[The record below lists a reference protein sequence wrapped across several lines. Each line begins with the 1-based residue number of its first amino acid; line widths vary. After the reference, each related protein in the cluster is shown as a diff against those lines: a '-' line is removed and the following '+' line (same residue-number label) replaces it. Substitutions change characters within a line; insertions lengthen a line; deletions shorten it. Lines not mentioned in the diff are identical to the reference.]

1 MKRRIKVLA
10 VIMAAVL
17 MVSGA
22 GSTLYENGV
31 KADAKDT
38 LKWNSAITKVKV
50 KKRVALTVNVEAS
63 KVQWSVAGKNA
74 ATADLASANAYVS
87 RLSRS
92 SKRLSKKLLNAY
104 CKKTGIKKRG
114 CSGRDD
120 LTGTNWSKI
129 PVTLI
134 ECGFLS
140 NPSEDRKLQNKS
152 FQKKMAVGMANGVD
166 AYFGY

>member
-38 LKWNSAITKVKV
+38 LKWNSEITKVKV

-74 ATADLASANAYVS
+74 ATADLASANAYASVDHNGVASYSMSYFYSIFNYIIVKPFRVYFFWKCYIS
-87 RLSRS
+87 RLSV
-92 SKRLSKKLLNAY
+92 KY
-104 CKKTGIKKRG
+104 
-114 CSGRDD
+114 
-120 LTGTNWSKI
+120 TNGK
-129 PVTLI
+129 
-134 ECGFLS
+134 
-140 NPSEDRKLQNKS
+140 
-152 FQKKMAVGMANGVD
+152 
-166 AYFGY
+166 

>member
-1 MKRRIKVLA
+1 MKRRIKALA

-63 KVQWSVAGKNA
+63 KVQCQSQAKM
-74 ATADLASANAYVS
+74 LQQQILL
-87 RLSRS
+87 RLM
-92 SKRLSKKLLNAY
+92 LMHLL
-104 CKKTGIKKRG
+104 IRME
-114 CSGRDD
+114 S
-120 LTGTNWSKI
+120 
-129 PVTLI
+129 
-134 ECGFLS
+134 
-140 NPSEDRKLQNKS
+140 
-152 FQKKMAVGMANGVD
+152 
-166 AYFGY
+166 

>member
-31 KADAKDT
+31 KVDAKDT

-74 ATADLASANAYVS
+74 ATADLASANA
-87 RLSRS
+87 
-92 SKRLSKKLLNAY
+92 
-104 CKKTGIKKRG
+104 C
-114 CSGRDD
+114 
-120 LTGTNWSKI
+120 
-129 PVTLI
+129 
-134 ECGFLS
+134 
-140 NPSEDRKLQNKS
+140 
-152 FQKKMAVGMANGVD
+152 
-166 AYFGY
+166 

>member
-74 ATADLASANAYVS
+74 ATADLASANAYASVDHNGVVTG
-87 RLSRS
+87 
-92 SKRLSKKLLNAY
+92 KRLVTQLSWQF
-104 CKKTGIKKRG
+104 IKVRR
-114 CSGRDD
+114 SNENFI
-120 LTGTNWSKI
+120 L
-129 PVTLI
+129 PVK
-134 ECGFLS
+134 
-140 NPSEDRKLQNKS
+140 RKLH
-152 FQKKMAVGMANGVD
+152 
-166 AYFGY
+166 

>member
-1 MKRRIKVLA
+1 MKRRIKALA

-63 KVQWSVAGKNA
+63 KVQWSVAKM
-74 ATADLASANAYVS
+74 LQQQILL
-87 RLSRS
+87 RLM
-92 SKRLSKKLLNAY
+92 LMHLLI
-104 CKKTGIKKRG
+104 TME
-114 CSGRDD
+114 S
-120 LTGTNWSKI
+120 
-129 PVTLI
+129 
-134 ECGFLS
+134 
-140 NPSEDRKLQNKS
+140 
-152 FQKKMAVGMANGVD
+152 
-166 AYFGY
+166 

>member
-1 MKRRIKVLA
+1 MKRRIKALA

-74 ATADLASANAYVS
+74 ATADLAANAYASV
-87 RLSRS
+87 
-92 SKRLSKKLLNAY
+92 
-104 CKKTGIKKRG
+104 
-114 CSGRDD
+114 DH
-120 LTGTNWSKI
+120 
-129 PVTLI
+129 
-134 ECGFLS
+134 
-140 NPSEDRKLQNKS
+140 
-152 FQKKMAVGMANGVD
+152 NGVVTGKKIGNAAIVAVYQGPED
-166 AYFGY
+166 QTKTSYCR

>member
-1 MKRRIKVLA
+1 MKRRIKALA

-63 KVQWSVAGKNA
+63 KVQWSVRRQKM
-74 ATADLASANAYVS
+74 LQQQILL
-87 RLSRS
+87 RLM
-92 SKRLSKKLLNAY
+92 LMHLLI
-104 CKKTGIKKRG
+104 TME
-114 CSGRDD
+114 S
-120 LTGTNWSKI
+120 
-129 PVTLI
+129 
-134 ECGFLS
+134 
-140 NPSEDRKLQNKS
+140 
-152 FQKKMAVGMANGVD
+152 
-166 AYFGY
+166 

>member
-1 MKRRIKVLA
+1 MKRRIKALA

-63 KVQWSVAGKNA
+63 KVQWSVAGKM
-74 ATADLASANAYVS
+74 LQQQILL
-87 RLSRS
+87 RLM
-92 SKRLSKKLLNAY
+92 LMHLLI
-104 CKKTGIKKRG
+104 TME
-114 CSGRDD
+114 S
-120 LTGTNWSKI
+120 
-129 PVTLI
+129 
-134 ECGFLS
+134 
-140 NPSEDRKLQNKS
+140 
-152 FQKKMAVGMANGVD
+152 
-166 AYFGY
+166 

>member
-1 MKRRIKVLA
+1 MKRRIKALA

-63 KVQWSVAGKNA
+63 QAKMLQQQI
-74 ATADLASANAYVS
+74 LL
-87 RLSRS
+87 RLM
-92 SKRLSKKLLNAY
+92 LMHLLI
-104 CKKTGIKKRG
+104 TME
-114 CSGRDD
+114 S
-120 LTGTNWSKI
+120 
-129 PVTLI
+129 
-134 ECGFLS
+134 
-140 NPSEDRKLQNKS
+140 
-152 FQKKMAVGMANGVD
+152 
-166 AYFGY
+166 